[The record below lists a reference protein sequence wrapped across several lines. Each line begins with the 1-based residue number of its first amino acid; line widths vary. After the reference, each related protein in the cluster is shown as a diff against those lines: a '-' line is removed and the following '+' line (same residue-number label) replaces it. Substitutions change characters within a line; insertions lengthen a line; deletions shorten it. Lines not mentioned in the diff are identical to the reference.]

1 MINDIR
7 NDNHSIKYKMIYIS
21 TILIAFIIFDFFIKN
36 ILKSLT
42 TYLFFT
48 PDNTRCDYFIFS
60 NYVEKGLKYFL
71 FYFVFN
77 YINIYSSLFMIFLD
91 SLSLIISS
99 NLKLIYKEE
108 RPYFSNTKFPTCE
121 ISITYSN
128 PSNSAL
134 SLYLIFG
141 CFYRAILSKKNNNTK
156 EKKLILIVLWVL
168 SLLFI
173 CTEKLFLNYVYLN
186 DILYGI
192 VLGYVIYYIF
202 FNIIQIDF
210 NNLDQFKFILEN
222 KLWIIFSIL
231 GYFLFY
237 SFYQFIITKP
247 YLNNVNNYINLNYIM
262 LSKVF
267 ELLGF
272 YLAIYLEYLL
282 IFNLNFSNYVRYN
295 IKERNLNGIEMFNN
309 TSKDVSLFRFILI
322 CFIDFYLQDL
332 ILNKYKIYS
341 VNKLRFDN
349 YLHLI
354 WSLNIF
360 SLTFHGIIVFF
371 VIKNL
376 LRYFGMTN
384 ENIFNNGYKQI
395 INN

>member
-295 IKERNLNGIEMFNN
+295 IKERNLN
-309 TSKDVSLFRFILI
+309 
-322 CFIDFYLQDL
+322 
-332 ILNKYKIYS
+332 
-341 VNKLRFDN
+341 
-349 YLHLI
+349 
-354 WSLNIF
+354 
-360 SLTFHGIIVFF
+360 
-371 VIKNL
+371 
-376 LRYFGMTN
+376 
-384 ENIFNNGYKQI
+384 
-395 INN
+395 

>member
-1 MINDIR
+1 MLNDIR
-7 NDNHSIKYKMIYIS
+7 NDNYSIKYKVIYIS
-21 TILIAFIIFDFFIKN
+21 TILIAFIIFDFFVKN

-128 PSNSAL
+128 PSDSAL

-156 EKKLILIVLWVL
+156 EKKLILIILWVL

-192 VLGYVIYYIF
+192 ILGHIIYYIF
-202 FNIIQIDF
+202 
-210 NNLDQFKFILEN
+210 
-222 KLWIIFSIL
+222 
-231 GYFLFY
+231 
-237 SFYQFIITKP
+237 
-247 YLNNVNNYINLNYIM
+247 V
-262 LSKVF
+262 
-267 ELLGF
+267 
-272 YLAIYLEYLL
+272 
-282 IFNLNFSNYVRYN
+282 
-295 IKERNLNGIEMFNN
+295 
-309 TSKDVSLFRFILI
+309 
-322 CFIDFYLQDL
+322 
-332 ILNKYKIYS
+332 
-341 VNKLRFDN
+341 
-349 YLHLI
+349 
-354 WSLNIF
+354 
-360 SLTFHGIIVFF
+360 
-371 VIKNL
+371 
-376 LRYFGMTN
+376 
-384 ENIFNNGYKQI
+384 
-395 INN
+395 

>member
-21 TILIAFIIFDFFIKN
+21 MILIALIIFDFFIKN

>member
-108 RPYFSNTKFPTCE
+108 RPYFSNTNYPTCE

-192 VLGYVIYYIF
+192 ILGYIIYYIF
-202 FNIIQIDF
+202 FDIIQIDF
-210 NNLDQFKFILEN
+210 NNLDQFKFILEY
-222 KLWIIFSIL
+222 KLWFIFSIL
-231 GYFLFY
+231 GYFLIY

-247 YLNNVNNYINLNYIM
+247 YINSVNSYVNLNYIM

-272 YLAIYLEYLL
+272 YLAVYLEYYLV
-282 IFNLNFSNYVRYN
+282 FNLNFSNYVRYN

-354 WSLNIF
+354 WSLNLF